1 MTEELFVQGNEAC
14 AHGAIKAGCRFFA
27 GYPITPS
34 TEVAEDLAAFLPRY
48 GGSFLQME
56 EKLLLL
62 GQLLVLVGV
71 V

>member
-48 GGSFLQME
+48 VDLFFKWKM
-56 EKLLLL
+56 KLLLL